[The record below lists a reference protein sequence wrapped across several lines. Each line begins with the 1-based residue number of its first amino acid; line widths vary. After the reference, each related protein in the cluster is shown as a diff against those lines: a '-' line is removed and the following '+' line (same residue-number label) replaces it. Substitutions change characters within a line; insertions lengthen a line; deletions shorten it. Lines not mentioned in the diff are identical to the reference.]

1 MNRGFSWNT
10 ILWGPK
16 SITLLLESELLQ
28 GAKYTI
34 MKTNKF
40 WEITQEENT
49 TFETGVAGYQS
60 VEALING
67 LVLQK

>member
-34 MKTNKF
+34 METNKF
-40 WEITQEENT
+40 WEITQEEKKKKIQLLRL
-49 TFETGVAGYQS
+49 EWRVTGV
-60 VEALING
+60 LK
-67 LVLQK
+67 L